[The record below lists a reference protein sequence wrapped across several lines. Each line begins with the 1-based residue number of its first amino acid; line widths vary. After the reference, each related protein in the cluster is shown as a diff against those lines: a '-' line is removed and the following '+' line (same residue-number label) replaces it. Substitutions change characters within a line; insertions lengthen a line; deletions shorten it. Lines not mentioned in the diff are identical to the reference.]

1 MAPKWSLQK
10 GTSEQQQHEIN
21 PPNSLLKEQQ
31 HLQVSRNI
39 AFFQKEK
46 KKLKIFKTCSW
57 HENKWA
63 QHRHVLQQ
71 QWKWKSPQPMALSTE
86 GEP

>member
-46 KKLKIFKTCSW
+46 KIEDF
-57 HENKWA
+57 
-63 QHRHVLQQ
+63 
-71 QWKWKSPQPMALSTE
+71 
-86 GEP
+86 